1 MKTRAEGGEEPKQQL
16 EGTMLRRSV
25 RIVLATALL
34 VTVIPLPALA
44 DSVEFGARLDPEQ
57 EVPPTASEG
66 DGEVDFTLRRDS
78 VRFRLEWEDLTA
90 NVTAA
95 HIHCAPPGVNGP
107 VGVTLLMGPLDPD
120 GRVRGSFTAPDPG
133 NGCNWTTLGDVIG
146 AVFDGNAYVNVHT
159 STFPGGEIRG
169 QLRIGSL
176 DFETRMKAR
185 NEVPPNDSDGD
196 GEAELRARRD
206 RIRFAVEWDDLT
218 TDVVAG
224 HIHCAPAGVNGSVG
238 VTLLMGTF
246 DNDDRVRSS
255 FTAPDAGNGCMWATL
270 GDVVGAIVDGNAYVN
285 IHTVDFPGGEIRGQ
299 LALD

>member
-1 MKTRAEGGEEPKQQL
+1 
-16 EGTMLRRSV
+16 MLRRSL

-34 VTVIPLPALA
+34 VAAIPLPALA
-44 DSVEFGARLDPEQ
+44 NNVEFGARLDPER

-66 DGEVDFTLRRDS
+66 DGEVEFILRRDS
-78 VRFRLEWEDLTA
+78 TRFELQWEDLTA

-95 HIHCAPPGVNGP
+95 HIHCAPEGSNGS

-120 GRVRGSFTAPDPG
+120 GRVKNTFTAPDAG
-133 NGCNWTTLGDVIG
+133 NGCGWTTLGDVIG

-176 DFETRMKAR
+176 EFETEMNAR
-185 NEVPPNDSDGD
+185 NEVPANDSDGE
-196 GEAELRARRD
+196 GEAELRARSD

-218 TDVVAG
+218 GDVIAG
-224 HIHCAPAGVNGSVG
+224 HIHCAPAGVNGSVA

-246 DNDDRVRSS
+246 DNEDRVRSS
-255 FTAPDAGNGCMWATL
+255 FAAPDTETPCGWTTL
-270 GDVVGAIVDGNAYVN
+270 GDVVGAVIDGNAYVN

-299 LALD
+299 LELD